1 MPKYLNEASYP
12 IFYGNS
18 VFYFGNPIETLDVI
32 DNQAFM
38 FGTVGETYNIVGGVN
53 DTLIYRFNEEDTWLT
68 VKLTAGAAQTAT
80 DIANDIN
87 AAYGYTVAFDEGG
100 RLKIVAP
107 KRSSD
112 LYDIWLAVT
121 GGTAN
126 ATLGL
131 IGHDR
136 NPSALCAKQVFLNS
150 TNLSTYN
157 ITTANNTFIF
167 KFNGEAW
174 TTVILTVGAARTAQE
189 IADEINTAYR
199 VATGKFETVADS
211 VELITGSGDIQLQLI
226 SPVVDNYKSSI
237 YIKTLGNTALT
248 VLGFDSDDKL
258 PLVINGYPQ
267 LTQQEILPLF
277 NPLVSSTLLTFPG
290 VGWTTFYTNAG
301 VTAFEFIRVTGS
313 AVNIYIEDVHN
324 IPAINL
330 AVGEKITVN
339 HKIARINKFIIQALG
354 AGTMTILELND

>member
-18 VFYFGNPIETLDVI
+18 VFAFGVPIETLDVI
-32 DNQAFM
+32 NSQAFI

-53 DTLIYRFNEEDTWLT
+53 DVLIIRFNDETAWTT
-68 VKLTAGAAQTAT
+68 VTLTAGAAQTAL

-87 AAYGYTVAFDEGG
+87 ISYGSVVAFDEGG
-100 RLKIVAP
+100 RLKIIAP
-107 KRSSD
+107 KRNSE
-112 LYDIWLAVT
+112 LYSIWLANT

-131 IGHDR
+131 VGHDH
-136 NPSALCAKQVFLNS
+136 NPSALCARKVFLNS

-157 ITTANNTFIF
+157 ITTANNIFSF
-167 KFNGEAW
+167 KFNNEDW

-199 VATGKFETVADS
+199 ISTGKFEIVAEA
-211 VELITGSGDIQLQLI
+211 VELITGSGNIQLQLI
-226 SPVVDNYKSSI
+226 SPVIDNYKSSI
-237 YIKTLGNTALT
+237 FIRTMGNTALA
-248 VLGFDSDDKL
+248 VLGFDSDDTL
-258 PLVINGYPQ
+258 PLIINGYPQ

-277 NPLVSSTLLTFPG
+277 NPLVSSTTLTFPG
-290 VGWTTFYTNAG
+290 AGWTTFYTNTG
-301 VTAFEFIRVTGS
+301 VTTFEFIRVTGS
-313 AVNIYIEDVHN
+313 SVNIYIEDVHN
-324 IPAINL
+324 LPPINL
-330 AVGEKITVN
+330 LVGERTTVN

-354 AGTMTILELND
+354 AGSITILELND